1 MYNRMAER
9 REMAET
15 TDLMPY
21 IFGAI
26 TLVGVLYFVYSIIFG
41 EVADA
46 DADVDFGGDVTD
58 GDAHFGMTIVA
69 AFVASFGAVGLL
81 GTLSAWSLPLTLGV
95 AAVAGLAIGRASLAL
110 LRWVVRQQST
120 NVTGSDGLIGASGRV
135 TIDAPA
141 GTTAQVIIEDGY
153 VTQYAAREV
162 NDHALSRG
170 DHVDVVNIENGTLYV
185 KKKRTG

>member
-1 MYNRMAER
+1 MP
-9 REMAET
+9 ET
-15 TDLMPY
+15 TNLAPY

-26 TLVGVLYFVYSIIFG
+26 TLVGVLYFVYSIVFG
-41 EVADA
+41 GATE
-46 DADVDFGGDVTD
+46 ADVDVHFGGDAGD
-58 GDAHFGMTIVA
+58 GDSEFGLTIIA
-69 AFVASFGAVGLL
+69 AFLAAFGAFDLL
-81 GTLSAWSLPLTLGV
+81 GTLSAWSLPLTLAVAV
-95 AAVAGLAIGRASLAL
+95 AAGLLIGRGALAL

-120 NVTGSDGLIGASGRV
+120 NVTGSDELIGASGRV

-162 NDHALSRG
+162 DNHALSRG

-185 KKKRTG
+185 KKKRMG